1 MTRTSP
7 YTHPLTHSHSLT
19 QVSVCLDGLTG
30 AGQAPV
36 GHELVASL
44 VGPHAL
50 ERDIG
55 STLCHQVDRDN
66 QFTTRTHV
74 HARARSHTSE
84 CGCVR
89 AHAYSRQDIGC
100 HWLARLFFFL
110 GSQLCFYF
118 ICRSYESLFAC
129 LASACEQGA
138 GGFQRQS
145 RQDIGCHGLA
155 RGCRRRGGARG
166 VYVDGRI

>member
-74 HARARSHTSE
+74 HARARSHTQVSAGV
-84 CGCVR
+84 C
-89 AHAYSRQDIGC
+89 AHTHTVVKISDATGSRG
-100 HWLARLFFFL
+100 FFFL

-166 VYVDGRI
+166 VYMDGRI